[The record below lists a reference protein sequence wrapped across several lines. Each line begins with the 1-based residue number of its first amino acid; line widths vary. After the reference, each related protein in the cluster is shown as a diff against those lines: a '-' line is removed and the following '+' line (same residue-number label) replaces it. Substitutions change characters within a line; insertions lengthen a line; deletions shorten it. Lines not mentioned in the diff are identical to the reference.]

1 MGDQAGVEDS
11 TEDVVLADAVAG
23 GPDDLYRRE
32 YLAMM
37 RLAVAMVDLVTIGE
51 EIVQDAFAEVVLRWD
66 RLDKP
71 GAYLR
76 TCVVN
81 SCRKE
86 LQRRKRT
93 RRVPER
99 AEETATLDASDLS
112 VLAAVRS
119 LPPRRRAVVVLRF
132 YEDLTESQIAEL
144 LGIRVGTVKATLRQ
158 ALAQLRKVVDHD

>member
-1 MGDQAGVEDS
+1 VGDQAGVDET
-11 TEDVVLADAVAG
+11 TEAVVLPDAVA

-32 YLAMM
+32 YLAMV

-86 LQRRKRT
+86 LRRRKRT
-93 RRVPER
+93 RRVPEP
-99 AEETATLDASDLS
+99 AEEVVTLDASDLS

-132 YEDLTESQIAEL
+132 YEDLTEPQIAEL